1 MKTWL
6 WVLPF
11 WAWHSVYVTLWTG
24 WWYVWQK
31 STSYHQPTLSA
42 LYIRK
47 EGTNRSVPWG
57 GSNLKQTNTFVAW
70 VLKEKQHKA
79 YKWTYLQIFSV
90 FRPCCSF
97 SWDPLNVIQNTKT
110 HPSIHTNPHTHSSIY
125 PHAHTYTYPSIH
137 THPHTH
143 PPTHTI
149 THPSTH
155 THTHTHTHSPI
166 HTHLHT
172 YTQTHAH
179 THTHPY
185 THPPPTYTYQPIHT
199 HIYTCTHTFT
209 HPSTHTHTH
218 TPPHTHTHK
227 QTNKQNLK
235 HNVQTCMCKC
245 FHSGHQTCEE
255 SHLVQ
260 NRCRC
265 CGCCLFLCWT
275 VFWCPVSVGSHA
287 GISVVD
293 PHGGAFLWNIPCS
306 NRHLFAH
313 IKLDHNKILSAAL
326 KLTYFKTAPHY

>member
-11 WAWHSVYVTLWTG
+11 WAWQSVYVTLWTG

-31 STSYHQPTLSA
+31 STLYHQPTLSA

-70 VLKEKQHKA
+70 VLMEKQCEA
-79 YKWTYLQIFSV
+79 YKWKYLQIFSV

-125 PHAHTYTYPSIH
+125 PHAHTHTL
-137 THPHTH
+137 THPFTHTH

-155 THTHTHTHSPI
+155 MHTHTCTHTLTHPHTPTHKHTHTHT
-166 HTHLHT
+166 
-172 YTQTHAH
+172 
-179 THTHPY
+179 
-185 THPPPTYTYQPIHT
+185 PTTTYQPIHT
-199 HIYTCTHTFT
+199 RIYIYM
-209 HPSTHTHTH
+209 HTHIH
-218 TPPHTHTHK
+218 PPIHTHTHK

-245 FHSGHQTCEE
+245 FHSGHLTGEE
-255 SHLVQ
+255 SHLAQ
-260 NRCRC
+260 NCCRC
-265 CGCCLFLCWT
+265 CGCCVLLCWT

-313 IKLDHNKILSAAL
+313 IKLDHNKILCAAL